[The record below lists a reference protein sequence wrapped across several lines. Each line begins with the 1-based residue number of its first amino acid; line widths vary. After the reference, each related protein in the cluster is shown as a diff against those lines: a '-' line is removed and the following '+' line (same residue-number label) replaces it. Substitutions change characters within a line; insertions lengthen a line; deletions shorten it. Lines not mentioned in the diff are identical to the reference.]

1 MPVSCRTPLPPH
13 VTLLVHPVLTLGY
26 INIRRGGYVAAI
38 VGICMNP
45 WLLFK
50 SSATFS
56 NYLGSYGVLLSCIAG
71 PMITD
76 YYLVRRGHY
85 RINDLYTTDKSGWY
99 WYTAGINWR
108 GYLGYVW

>member
-1 MPVSCRTPLPPH
+1 
-13 VTLLVHPVLTLGY
+13 
-26 INIRRGGYVAAI
+26 
-38 VGICMNP
+38 MNP

-56 NYLGSYGVLLSCIAG
+56 DYLGSYGVLLSCIAG

-85 RINDLYTTDKSGWY
+85 RINDLYTTDRAGWY

-108 GYLGYVW
+108 AYLGYLW

>member
-1 MPVSCRTPLPPH
+1 LPPH